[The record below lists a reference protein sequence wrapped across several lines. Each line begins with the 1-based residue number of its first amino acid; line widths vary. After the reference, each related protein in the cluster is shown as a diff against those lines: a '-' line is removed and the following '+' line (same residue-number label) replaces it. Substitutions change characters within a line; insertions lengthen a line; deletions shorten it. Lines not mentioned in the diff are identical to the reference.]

1 MRLNHN
7 AGFFQPIAKVD
18 ITHDWRRIPAEH
30 ERSTSDLTWEAIER
44 CSQRTELTS
53 MCSPCCFIQGNRTV
67 PRKPCS
73 SALVVIVSQQQPDC
87 IHLRRRDVS
96 IACIGSGKARNG
108 LKSVKGNQYAS
119 RSPLLTNR
127 NIMQTIQEPHIE
139 LSKTENELVQY
150 LKQVREHL
158 RKSRPDLPSCECRI
172 AGGWVRDK
180 VCSL

>member
-7 AGFFQPIAKVD
+7 AGFFQLIAKVD
-18 ITHDWRRIPAEH
+18 MTHDWRRIPAVH

-44 CSQRTELTS
+44 WSQLQRTESDIAVFTS
-53 MCSPCCFIQGNRTV
+53 LLYSGNRTV
-67 PRKPCS
+67 PGKPCS

-87 IHLRRRDVS
+87 IHLQRRDVS

-150 LKQVREHL
+150 LKQLCEHL
-158 RKSRPDLPSCECRI
+158 RKSRPDLPSCE
-172 AGGWVRDK
+172 
-180 VCSL
+180 